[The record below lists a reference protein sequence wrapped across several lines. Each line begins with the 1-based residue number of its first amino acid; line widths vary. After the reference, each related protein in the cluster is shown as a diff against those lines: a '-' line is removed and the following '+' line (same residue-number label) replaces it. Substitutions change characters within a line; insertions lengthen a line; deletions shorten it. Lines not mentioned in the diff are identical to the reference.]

1 MKKAFY
7 HSIFVALFGVVINL
21 AFKAYLANIISK
33 EILTLYFTSIDILTL
48 TLLVLVGFR
57 SSMVVSFMQTK
68 NDASII
74 NIFRIIILIAI
85 LLAWGFVIPF
95 LKHKVGVH
103 IDYWY
108 LVATVIALGT
118 GIYLSNQIAMY
129 RLYSVINKVS
139 FIEPVTLISW
149 FMIAYYL
156 AKTKDLQSL
165 FIATIMSSLSVSLF
179 IYLSRKNRVS
189 SVPLLKVK
197 MTPDMKKFLKNSFI
211 STIEFASGMM
221 LMYIAVILMMHYF
234 SLDELGDFQVVTKP
248 IFLYMITLFVFPIF
262 RFVLPELS
270 KNIAEKNIAEV
281 IEIKRWILKYSFVV
295 STLFL
300 ALSLLFS
307 NEIITFLF
315 SEKYLGAS
323 LMLIHL
329 SFFFVFVILNA
340 YQLSLIK
347 ASGNFMNALYVRLSG
362 LISLVGMFYAI
373 YYMYEKSVIAIIVS
387 LVGSYT
393 IMFMI
398 SLYFERKI
406 MRELKSKH

>member
-7 HSIFVALFGVVINL
+7 HSIFISLFGVTLNL
-21 AFKAYLANIISK
+21 GFKAFLANLMPK
-33 EILTLYFTSIDILTL
+33 ETLALYFTSIDILTL

-139 FIEPVTLISW
+139 FIEPVTLILW
-149 FMIAYYL
+149 FVIAYYL

-165 FIATIMSSLSVSLF
+165 FIATVMSSLSVSLF

-221 LMYIAVILMMHYF
+221 LMYIAVILMMRYF
-234 SLDELGDFQVVTKP
+234 SLNELGDFQVVTKP

-281 IEIKRWILKYSFVV
+281 IEIKRWVIKYAFIV
-295 STLFL
+295 SGVFL

-315 SEKYLGAS
+315 SARYVGAS

-329 SFFFVFVILNA
+329 AFFFVFVILNA

-347 ASGNFMNALYVRLSG
+347 ASGDFMSALYVRLIG
-362 LISLVGMFYAI
+362 LVSIVGMFYAI
-373 YYMYEKSVIAIIVS
+373 YYVYEKSVIAIIVS

-393 IMFMI
+393 VMFLI

-406 MRELKSKH
+406 MRELKKI